1 MRPTRE
7 WMRAQAYAHGTMRLT
22 THLSRNFMAT
32 KSDWAPKVLAIIKS
46 GNSAAAIL
54 QIKVAPTVKDVKALR
69 LLMAGANMLAKH
81 PDIDRCTLDA
91 IDNLSGP
98 RLHRSP
104 PGR

>member
-1 MRPTRE
+1 MARP
-7 WMRAQAYAHGTMRLT
+7 
-22 THLSRNFMAT
+22 
-32 KSDWAPKVLAIIKS
+32 SDWAPKVLTIIKS
-46 GNSAAAIL
+46 GNANAAIA
-54 QIKVAPTVKDVKALR
+54 QIKVAPSVKDVKALR
-69 LLMAGANMLAKH
+69 ILLASASLLARH

>member
-1 MRPTRE
+1 MARP
-7 WMRAQAYAHGTMRLT
+7 
-22 THLSRNFMAT
+22 
-32 KSDWAPKVLAIIKS
+32 SDWAPKVLTIIKS
-46 GNSAAAIL
+46 GNTAAAIA

-69 LLMAGANMLAKH
+69 LLMAGANMFAKH